1 MIQVFAYRKSA
12 RRQALQQQ
20 LGAQTEVF
28 SRSCV
33 GRKVRVLFEN
43 KSRDNGQVQGRSSWM
58 QSVHAFGARPGEAC
72 EVRIAQAGR
81 RSLHA
86 ELAA

>member
-1 MIQVFAYRKSA
+1 MTQVSAYRKSA
-12 RRQALQQQ
+12 RRQALRQ

-33 GRKVRVLFEN
+33 GREVRILFEN
-43 KSRDNGQVQGRSSWM
+43 KSRHNGQVQGRSSWM

-81 RSLHA
+81 HSLHA